1 MRVELCAPLIRQI
14 NSNTEKHINNAMRNL
29 DLTHAQVC
37 MLCALME
44 SGDGCCSMKELERR
58 LGLAQSTTVG
68 IVKRTEEKGLV
79 ECLPD
84 PEDHRS
90 KLVRITAEGRRRNRE
105 TKEDID
111 ATEDWLLQALT
122 AEERV
127 QFRSLLRRVW
137 HSVSDP
143 SACQA
148 TADCSRKEVL

>member
-1 MRVELCAPLIRQI
+1 MRVEHCAPLIRQI

-37 MLCALME
+37 MLFALIENE
-44 SGDGCCSMKELERR
+44 SGCCSMKELERR

-111 ATEDWLLQALT
+111 ATEAWLLQALT
-122 AEERV
+122 AEERA
-127 QFRSLLRRVW
+127 QFLSLLQRVW
-137 HSVSDP
+137 RSVSD
-143 SACQA
+143 SAACHA
-148 TADCSRKEVL
+148 ACACGRKEGL